1 MTELGIREALTLDHH
16 FVVAGFVAL
25 PALG

>member
-1 MTELGIREALTLDHH
+1 MTELGIREALTLDHQL
-16 FVVAGFVAL
+16 VVAGFVAL